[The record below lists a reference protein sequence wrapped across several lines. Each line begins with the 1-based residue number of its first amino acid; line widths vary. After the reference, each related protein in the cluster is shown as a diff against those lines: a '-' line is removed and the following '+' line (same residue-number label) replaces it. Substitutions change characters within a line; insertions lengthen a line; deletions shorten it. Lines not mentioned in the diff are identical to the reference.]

1 MYQTRLLLL
10 IRKWVNSRKASKYVS
25 LYLFDY
31 LFCDMQDCVW
41 WNIQYPVFQI
51 SQHINLYDMG
61 VQRIAKTRYILLII
75 VLTSTV
81 LHMFLTDIIPNDTND
96 PKKITYDGCDSQK
109 TKNPLG
115 KMSIKSNSNLFYVSQ
130 ET

>member
-1 MYQTRLLLL
+1 
-10 IRKWVNSRKASKYVS
+10 
-25 LYLFDY
+25 
-31 LFCDMQDCVW
+31 
-41 WNIQYPVFQI
+41 
-51 SQHINLYDMG
+51 MG

-96 PKKITYDGCDSQK
+96 PKKITYDGCECDSQK